1 MTITLEIDEWFAAL
15 AAKLAVLNRL
25 VQFRVAHHLVLVAT
39 GRTPSPWPDTAA
51 DWSI

>member
-15 AAKLAVLNRL
+15 VAKAAVLKRL
-25 VQFRVAHHLVLVAT
+25 IQFRVDHHLVLVAT
-39 GRTPSPWPDTAA
+39 PNPSPWPPGK